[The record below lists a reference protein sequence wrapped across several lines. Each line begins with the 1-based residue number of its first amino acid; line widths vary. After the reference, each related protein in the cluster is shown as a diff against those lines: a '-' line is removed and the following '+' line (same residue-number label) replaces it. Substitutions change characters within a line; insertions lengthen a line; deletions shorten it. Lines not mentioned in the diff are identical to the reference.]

1 MITADFDRFFLNNSK
16 EGIQSFQHILLE
28 TQHLL
33 TNFYQNN
40 RHSYNGKLPSEIEKE
55 IKDLPLFSA
64 KGDGAFRV
72 LEDVFQTVV
81 SNSIH
86 VSHPTSMAHL
96 HCPPLIPAIAAELI
110 IASLNQSMDS
120 WDQSSAATYLE
131 EELVGWLRQKLG
143 YSPEADGTFTSGGTQ
158 SNYMGL
164 LLARDHF
171 CHKHWNWD
179 VKKKGLPP
187 DIHKVR
193 ILCSEEAHFTVKKS
207 ASQLGLGEQAVVTIP
222 TDGQKKMDVRCL
234 TAKIESLKE
243 EGFIP
248 ICVVATLGT
257 TDFGS
262 LDPIQEMASVV
273 NEHNLW
279 LHVDAAYGGA
289 LILSKNHQGKLKG
302 IENADS
308 ITIDFHK
315 LFYQPISCG
324 AFFVKNK
331 EYFRYVTY
339 HSDYLNPLNDEEE
352 GLVHLVTKSV
362 QTTRRFDALKLYM
375 SLRMVGE
382 HAFSNMIDYTIQ
394 LATQTVQVM
403 EQEGNIE
410 VCNRKPELNAIVFRY
425 GKGSIEILNELNTFI
440 YKRLLHTGTALV
452 AKTKVQNCVF
462 LKMTLLNPQTTI
474 EDIEDILTKLSQFAN
489 EYESRMM
496 TQ

>member
-1 MITADFDRFFLNNSK
+1 MITTDFDRFFLNTSK

-28 TQHLL
+28 TQELL
-33 TNFYQNN
+33 THFYQNN
-40 RHSYNGKLPSEIEKE
+40 RQGFNGKLPSEIEKE
-55 IKDLPLFSA
+55 IKELPLVSA
-64 KGDGAFRV
+64 KGDAPFKV
-72 LEDVFQTVV
+72 LEDVFQTVIP
-81 SNSIH
+81 NSIH

-110 IASLNQSMDS
+110 IATLNQSMDS

-143 YSPEADGTFTSGGTQ
+143 YSSEADGTFTSGGTQ

-171 CHKHWNWD
+171 CHKQWNWN
-179 VKKKGLPP
+179 VKKQGLPP
-187 DIHKVR
+187 ETHKLR

-207 ASQLGLGEQAVVTIP
+207 ASQLGLGEKAVVTIP
-222 TDGQKKMDVRCL
+222 TDDQKRMDVQLL
-234 TAKIESLKE
+234 TNKIERLKA

-248 ICVVATLGT
+248 MCVVATLGT

-262 LDPIQEMASVV
+262 LEPIKEIASVARDQSI
-273 NEHNLW
+273 W

-289 LILSKNHQGKLKG
+289 LILSRNHQGKLEG
-302 IENADS
+302 IEHADS

-324 AFFVKNK
+324 AFLVKNK
-331 EYFRYVTY
+331 EHFRYVSY

-375 SLRMVGE
+375 SLRIVGE
-382 HAFSNMIDYTIQ
+382 QAFSNMIDYTIQ
-394 LATQTVQVM
+394 LAAQTVQVM
-403 EQEGNIE
+403 EQNGNIE
-410 VCNRKPELNAIVFRY
+410 VCNRKPELNAVVFRY
-425 GKGSIEILNELNTFI
+425 RKGRMESLNELNTFI
-440 YKRLLHTGTALV
+440 YKRLIHSGTALV
-452 AKTKVQNCVF
+452 AKTKVGNCVF

-474 EDIEDILTKLSQFAN
+474 VDIKEILAKLLQFAN
-489 EYESRMM
+489 EYESRMVN
-496 TQ
+496 Q